1 MKFQTKYFVSAFFA
15 LTLLLGWVTPVYA
28 APTVISVSP
37 SSIIND
43 VPRTIT
49 IKGTEFGSTTSVLM
63 DGTAFT
69 TQLVVDAETLT
80 AIVPALTAPGPHVIT
95 ITVAGVPISPS
106 LNLDVTDS
114 VVPPTPT
121 FTAVPTST
129 VTPAFAR
136 PQLVISSYKAN
147 VSAIQTGKEFKVHIG
162 FDNAGS
168 SGAINV
174 QAVFTSADLVPTKNG
189 GVVALGAI
197 GAGGNDTTSQTFLA
211 VESVYGKSFVIVDVA
226 LSYYDSAGM
235 AYSDKFTLNIP
246 AGGGT
251 SGVVYPTSTPTGVQS
266 GQLIIP
272 SYGTTIDP
280 LQPGSQ
286 FTLTMTVQN
295 VGNDMAQRVTMIV
308 GGGSSGSGGSTPQPG
323 GVSGGSGEFTNF
335 APLGTSNVQSLGDLK
350 AGGKV
355 QVSQSL
361 IVNVSTNPG
370 AYPMKVTF
378 SYLNDKGE
386 TVNDEQVI
394 TLLVFSLPN
403 VEINFYRPPDP
414 FFVGQPG
421 ALPIQVVNL
430 GKRTAVLGNMTI
442 TTENG
447 MLENSEALIGALDA
461 GFNFTIDSTFIPDT
475 VGTYPL
481 KIVIEYTDDFNQ
493 ERTIEK
499 TLEVEVLEGFD
510 ETPLDPSMEEGGGQ
524 ETFAPVSE
532 ENFLQKTWRFILGLL
547 GLDSAPPPTS
557 PDFQVPPENIPVE
570 PVPNGG
576 GGKG

>member
-1 MKFQTKYFVSAFFA
+1 
-15 LTLLLGWVTPVYA
+15 
-28 APTVISVSP
+28 
-37 SSIIND
+37 
-43 VPRTIT
+43 
-49 IKGTEFGSTTSVLM
+49 
-63 DGTAFT
+63 
-69 TQLVVDAETLT
+69 
-80 AIVPALTAPGPHVIT
+80 
-95 ITVAGVPISPS
+95 
-106 LNLDVTDS
+106 
-114 VVPPTPT
+114 
-121 FTAVPTST
+121 
-129 VTPAFAR
+129 
-136 PQLVISSYKAN
+136 
-147 VSAIQTGKEFKVHIG
+147 
-162 FDNAGS
+162 
-168 SGAINV
+168 
-174 QAVFTSADLVPTKNG
+174 
-189 GVVALGAI
+189 
-197 GAGGNDTTSQTFLA
+197 
-211 VESVYGKSFVIVDVA
+211 
-226 LSYYDSAGM
+226 
-235 AYSDKFTLNIP
+235 
-246 AGGGT
+246 
-251 SGVVYPTSTPTGVQS
+251 
-266 GQLIIP
+266 
-272 SYGTTIDP
+272 
-280 LQPGSQ
+280 
-286 FTLTMTVQN
+286 
-295 VGNDMAQRVTMIV
+295 
-308 GGGSSGSGGSTPQPG
+308 
-323 GVSGGSGEFTNF
+323 
-335 APLGTSNVQSLGDLK
+335 
-350 AGGKV
+350 
-355 QVSQSL
+355 
-361 IVNVSTNPG
+361 
-370 AYPMKVTF
+370 
-378 SYLNDKGE
+378 LNDKGE

-524 ETFAPVSE
+524 ETFAPVLE

>member
-1 MKFQTKYFVSAFFA
+1 MKFQTKYFVSVF
-15 LTLLLGWVTPVYA
+15 LTLTVLLGWVTPAYA
-28 APTVISVSP
+28 ADIVSITPNSVV
-37 SSIIND
+37 ND
-43 VPRTIT
+43 V
-49 IKGTEFGSTTSVLM
+49 
-63 DGTAFT
+63 AN
-69 TQLVVDAETLT
+69 
-80 AIVPALTAPGPHVIT
+80 T
-95 ITVAGVPISPS
+95 ITVAGNGFDNTATVLLDGSALATTFLNDQTLTATVPAGITAGVPHTITVTMTGGPLVTS
-106 LNLDVTDS
+106 LPLTVTA
-114 VVPPTPT
+114 PIPTNTP
-121 FTAVPTST
+121 TAVPTST
-129 VTPAFAR
+129 PLSFAR

-147 VSAIQTGKEFKVHIG
+147 VSAVQSGKEFKVNIG
-162 FDNAGS
+162 FNNAGTS
-168 SGAINV
+168 DALNV
-174 QAVFTSADLVPTKNG
+174 QAAFTSADLIPTKNG
-189 GVVALGAI
+189 GVVALGAVS
-197 GAGGNDTTSQTFLA
+197 AGGNDDTSQTFLA

-226 LSYYDSAGM
+226 LSYYDGTGT

-251 SGVVYPTSTPTGVQS
+251 SGVVYPTSTPTGIQS

-272 SYGTTIDP
+272 SYGTTVDP

-308 GGGSSGSGGSTPQPG
+308 GGGSSGSSGSTPQPG

-335 APLGTSNVQSLGDLK
+335 APVGTSNVQSLGDLK
-350 AGGKV
+350 AGGMV
-355 QVSQSL
+355 QVSQNL

-386 TVNDEQVI
+386 VVNDEQVI

-414 FFVGQPG
+414 FFAGQPG

-499 TLEVEVLEGFD
+499 TLEVEVLEGFT

-524 ETFAPVSE
+524 ESFAPVSE
-532 ENFLQKTWRFILGLL
+532 ETFLQKTWRFILGLL
-547 GLDSAPPPTS
+547 GLDSAPPSTS
-557 PDFQVPPENIPVE
+557 PDLQISPQDKPIEPIPS
-570 PVPNGG
+570 G